1 MEGFA
6 IIAKGFKSLTFVP
19 KLSILDVSGGLDYAP
34 GDVLKLIYSNLAKDE
49 KVNTTFNLL

>member
-34 GDVLKLIYSNLAKDE
+34 GDVLKLIYSNHAKHE